1 MTEGHQLLERHIAL
15 FNQGVR
21 TGDFGPML
29 APFAPDATLTFVGI
43 PVGPFHGKA
52 AIAAAYATH
61 PRRRNHPRH
70 PRRRPHPHRHLRLAP
85 RPHHPRRRMILT
97 TSNGA
102 IASLL
107 VRYGLVGVPTG

>member
-52 AIAAAYATH
+52 AIAACSCATALWVC
-61 PRRRNHPRH
+61 RRAEEAAMPCCARQ
-70 PRRRPHPHRHLRLAP
+70 LR
-85 RPHHPRRRMILT
+85 
-97 TSNGA
+97 
-102 IASLL
+102 
-107 VRYGLVGVPTG
+107 

>member
-61 PRRRNHPRH
+61 PPDDEIIPLATRAEGPTLTATYAW
-70 PRRRPHPHRHLRLAP
+70 HRDP
-85 RPHHPRRRMILT
+85 T
-97 TSNGA
+97 TPAGE
-102 IASLL
+102 
-107 VRYGLVGVPTG
+107 